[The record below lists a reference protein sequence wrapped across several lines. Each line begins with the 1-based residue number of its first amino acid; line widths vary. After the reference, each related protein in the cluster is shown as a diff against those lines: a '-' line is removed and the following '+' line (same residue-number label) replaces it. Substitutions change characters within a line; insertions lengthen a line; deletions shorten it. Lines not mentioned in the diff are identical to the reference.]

1 MNEYALYLD
10 NRRKTSFMKNTNH
23 HLIVVD
29 DDDDDCS
36 IMDYSFQ
43 TIDWRDHVTFLHSG
57 KSLFQYLETISYSN
71 SFPVLILL
79 DYNMP
84 NFNGEEIL
92 ALLKNNQAY
101 QSIPVV
107 VYSSE
112 MSEAL
117 AAKLRAL
124 GAVSCY
130 RKTASLEEAIQLAKS
145 LKTKVQLNL
154 FG

>member
-1 MNEYALYLD
+1 MTD
-10 NRRKTSFMKNTNH
+10 TNH

-43 TIDWRDHVTFLHSG
+43 SIDWKDHVTFLHSG
-57 KSLFQYLETISYSN
+57 QSLFQYLETISSSG

-84 NFNGEEIL
+84 NFNGEEVL
-92 ALLKNNQAY
+92 TRLKNNRAY

-107 VYSSE
+107 MYSSE

-117 AAKLRAL
+117 AAKLQAQ

-130 RKTASLEEAIQLAKS
+130 RKTASLEEAIRLAES